1 VIRLG
6 HCAGQPRKE
15 WQRGCSG
22 LRGASTDLIDDLIAF
37 DGWENEPRDGPGVN
51 LFYGYTLHFFY
62 RAQADSA
69 VTAVTLARPRAVM
82 PVGEPALLRVAS
94 TRTRTTTATMNPST
108 PAVLHTP
115 AFAQS
120 NVAWSPFH
128 TARIAVATS
137 ANYGIVGN
145 GRLYIASTLS
155 GPSGMSSVKL
165 DKL

>member
-1 VIRLG
+1 
-6 HCAGQPRKE
+6 
-15 WQRGCSG
+15 
-22 LRGASTDLIDDLIAF
+22 
-37 DGWENEPRDGPGVN
+37 
-51 LFYGYTLHFFY
+51 
-62 RAQADSA
+62 
-69 VTAVTLARPRAVM
+69 M

-94 TRTRTTTATMNPST
+94 ASTRTRTRTTTATMNPNPST

-128 TARIAVATS
+128 TTRVAVATS